1 MKFIKTIYLK
11 KYSNRKLYAPKGE
24 LDDQGGYVKMKDV
37 YRLIREGNDV
47 VISDY
52 KTGEE
57 VTARA
62 LLESLSELDT
72 DKDTIL
78 RMIRG

>member
-1 MKFIKTIYLK
+1 M
-11 KYSNRKLYAPKGE
+11 
-24 LDDQGGYVKMKDV
+24 QDV

-57 VTARA
+57 VTTRA

-78 RMIRG
+78 RMIRS